1 VAITFNIPA
10 TIIVGGG
17 ASNEVGAQAKKFG
30 VKNVLLVTDSF
41 MENCGLAGK
50 VADSLRSVDIN
61 VTVFTGVQPDPI
73 DLNVLEGLEILKKNN
88 CRMVV
93 GLGGGSSMDCAK
105 VISAPR

>member
-1 VAITFNIPA
+1 MAITFNIPA

-50 VADSLRSVDIN
+50 VADSMRRADLN

-73 DLNVLEGLEILKKNN
+73 DLNVLARHVGSQETEGQGPIQQLQI
-88 CRMVV
+88 
-93 GLGGGSSMDCAK
+93 
-105 VISAPR
+105 